1 MSGVFSMVSY
11 RVSNWNRIRTELIEW
26 HSVLSSE
33 SVIEARELVR
43 A

>member
-1 MSGVFSMVSY
+1 MVNY

-26 HSVLSSE
+26 HTVLASE
-33 SVIEARELVR
+33 SVVKSRELVR